1 MHILSLGL
9 TGVLSAIPNQA
20 TENSKGILFSEF
32 EDVLG
37 TSLDLKIS
45 ANSNENAQK
54 AEQKVLIELSRLQQI
69 LGSYGENNEFAQWKK
84 TYQQKV
90 EVSKELVEIAKDFD
104 FWKEQSQ
111 GAINP
116 ASEEFTQLWKKASK
130 TGIQPSE
137 AELKELIEKVREN
150 HWVIEGSSLS
160 KTSDADLK
168 LHTFTKLYI
177 AEKVADLA
185 IASEGVDG
193 IVVNIGGDIV
203 VKGDINEKV
212 KVADPQAAYENATP
226 ISMVEINNK
235 TIASSGN
242 YRRGVELNGQH
253 LSHIIN
259 PATGKPADQIASA
272 TVIHENAVTAGA
284 LATAFNILPLNES
297 ISLANKFHKADY
309 LIVDHS
315 GNQFQSDT
323 WPALAKEEQSSI
335 SFVQLKEKTWNPKM
349 ECSIDFEIAN
359 LGGYARRPYVAIWI
373 EDEKGNPVRRIA
385 LWYRKPRWLVDLR
398 YWSSGSRNADYNIS
412 SITGATRGAGKYSVV
427 WDGKDDAGQY
437 INQGNY
443 TVIIEAAREHGSY
456 QLMKQ
461 TMKFDD
467 KAKAASFTGNEEISA
482 AKLNFTSK

>member
-9 TGVLSAIPNQA
+9 SGVLSAIPNQA
-20 TENSKGILFSEF
+20 TENSKGILLSEF

>member
-9 TGVLSAIPNQA
+9 SGILSAIPNQA
-20 TENSKGILFSEF
+20 AENSKGMLLSEF
-32 EDVLG
+32 EAVLG

-45 ANSNENAQK
+45 ANTYENAQK
-54 AEQKVLIELSRLQQI
+54 AEQKVLAELNRLQQI
-69 LGSYGENNEFAQWKK
+69 LGSYGANDEFALWKN
-84 TYQQKV
+84 TYEQKIA
-90 EVSKELVEIAKDFD
+90 VSKELIEIAQAFD
-104 FWKEQSQ
+104 FWKEGTK

-116 ASEEFTQLWKKASK
+116 ASEEFTQLWKKASE
-130 TGIQPSE
+130 TGITPSE
-137 AELKELIEKVREN
+137 EELKELIKKVQEN
-150 HWVIEGSSLS
+150 HWEIEGSNLT
-160 KTSDADLK
+160 KTSEADLK

-177 AEKVADLA
+177 AEKVTDLA
-185 IASEGVDG
+185 IASEGVAG

-203 VKGDINEKV
+203 VKGDMNEKV
-212 KVADPQAAYENATP
+212 KVANPQSAQENAAP

-242 YRRGVELNGQH
+242 YRRGVELNGEY
-253 LSHIIN
+253 LSHIID
-259 PATGKPADQIASA
+259 PTTGKPADQIASA

-284 LATAFNILPLNES
+284 LATAFNILPVEES
-297 ISLANKFHKADY
+297 IQLAQKLGSTDY
-309 LIVDHS
+309 LIVDHL

-323 WPALAKEEQSSI
+323 WPSMADEEQSSI
-335 SFVQLKEKTWNPKM
+335 SFVQLKEKGWNPKM
-349 ECSIDFEIAN
+349 ECSIDLEIAD

-398 YWSSGSRNADYNIS
+398 YWSSGSRNTDYNIS
-412 SITGATRGAGKYSVV
+412 SITGATRGSGKYSLV

-437 INQGNY
+437 VNQGNY

-461 TMKFDD
+461 SMKFDD
-467 KAKAASFTGNEEISA
+467 KAKTASLSGNEEISA

>member
-9 TGVLSAIPNQA
+9 SGVLSAIPNQA
-20 TENSKGILFSEF
+20 TENSKGILLSQF

-54 AEQKVLIELSRLQQI
+54 AEQKVLTELSRLQQI
-69 LGSYGENNEFAQWKK
+69 LGTYGENNEFAQWKK

-90 EVSKELVEIAKDFD
+90 EVSKELMEIAQDFD

-116 ASEEFTQLWKKASK
+116 ASEEFTQLWKKASE
-130 TGIQPSE
+130 TGIAPSE
-137 AELKELIEKVREN
+137 AELKELIEKVQEN
-150 HWVIEGSSLS
+150 HWEIDGSSLT
-160 KTSDADLK
+160 KTSEADLK

-177 AEKVADLA
+177 AEKVANLA
-185 IASEGVDG
+185 LDSEGVEG

-203 VKGDINEKV
+203 VKGDMNEKV
-212 KVADPQAAYENATP
+212 KVADPQAAYENAAP
-226 ISMVEINNK
+226 VSMVEINNK

-242 YRRGVELNGQH
+242 YRRGVELNGEH
-253 LSHIIN
+253 LSHIFN
-259 PATGKPADQIASA
+259 PKTGKPADQVASA

-297 ISLANKFHKADY
+297 IALANKFQKADY
-309 LIVDHS
+309 LIIDPS
-315 GNQFQSDT
+315 GNQYQSET

-335 SFVQLKEKTWNPKM
+335 SFVQLKEKEWNPKM
-349 ECSIDFEIAN
+349 ECSIDLEIAN

-373 EDEKGNPVRRIA
+373 EDEKGNPIRRIA

-412 SITGATRGAGKYSVV
+412 SITGATRGSGKYAVV

-437 INQGNY
+437 VNQGNY

-461 TMKFDD
+461 SMKFDD
-467 KAKAASFTGNEEISA
+467 KAKAASFAGNEEISA
-482 AKLNFTSK
+482 AKLNFKTK